1 MTHTDA
7 HAPALPYRPDI
18 DGLRAVAV
26 TIVIIY
32 HFGLGLLPGG
42 FVGVDVFFVIS
53 GFLITSIIARES
65 DENRFSFLTFYER
78 RIRRIFPALIL
89 VLVVTSLAAWVI
101 LLPEDFSPFGRVLA
115 WTPLFG
121 SNFVLMNRGDYF
133 EPASGTKPLLH
144 TWSLGVEEQFYIV
157 FPWLLI
163 AARRF
168 RVSRTGL
175 VAGISALSLATS
187 IVSALVGWD
196 KSFFLLTSRFWELGA
211 GSLVAL
217 SQPKFRDRP
226 RHWLSTIGLG
236 GIILSCFVLDPTMGV
251 PGWVVLPAVLGA
263 VGVILGAGGLAS
275 RLLATTPFVA
285 LGRISYPM
293 YLWHWPLI
301 VFVMYV
307 SSRPL
312 GAASAV
318 IIFAATILLS
328 YATLVF
334 IEVPIR
340 SRVWFK
346 ERGSLFLAAT
356 VSSIPIIALGII
368 AVTTRGLPSRW
379 GDAELTLMA
388 PRTSIPE
395 IVRMCGFHSF
405 QEMDEAAP
413 CSIGS
418 TSPKLYSF
426 ALIGDSHS
434 MQIAHAVSLA
444 AEKVGA
450 KGIFMVARGC
460 PPLPH
465 FNLHTDRTQFC
476 SLHFERTLQAINEFG
491 VDTIFIAAR
500 WQIYL
505 SSHARAQEHQWDW
518 LLLKSPRS
526 ASKSAALYALKGTF
540 DRLAD
545 RQVVV
550 LFSTPE
556 FDAIVPNALALTKR
570 FGVEMPVMKR
580 DAYEERQKQV
590 RNIFAEVLKG
600 RHNVEVLEPA
610 AILCASGICKTTL
623 DGMPIY
629 SDTNHL
635 TESGARLIAPLFEP
649 ALRRAA
655 TEAKMAATR

>member
-196 KSFFLLTSRFWELGA
+196 KSFFLLSSRFWELGA

-217 SQPKFRDRP
+217 SQPKFTNTP
-226 RHWLSTIGLG
+226 RHWLATIGLG
-236 GIILSCFVLDPTMGV
+236 AIILSCFALNPTMGV

-356 VSSIPIIALGII
+356 VSSIPIIALGITAI
-368 AVTTRGLPSRW
+368 ATRGLPSRW
-379 GDAELTLMA
+379 SDAELALIEQ
-388 PRTSIPE
+388 RTRDPE
-395 IVRMCGFHSF
+395 IMRTCGFRNRG
-405 QEMDEAAP
+405 EMNEAPP
-413 CSIGS
+413 CAIGS
-418 TSPKLYSF
+418 ISSKHYSF

-434 MQIAHAVSLA
+434 QQIAHAVSMI

-450 KGIFMVARGC
+450 RGIFMGAQGC
-460 PPLPH
+460 PPLE
-465 FNLHTDRTQFC
+465 NLDSDWQRRDFC
-476 SLHFERTLQAINEFG
+476 SLHLGKTLQSINQFE
-491 VDTIFIAAR
+491 VDTVFLVAR
-500 WQIYL
+500 WAAYI
-505 SSHARAQEHQWDW
+505 SSSPAQDRRWDW
-518 LLLKSPRS
+518 LLLRTSRPAEER
-526 ASKSAALYALKGTF
+526 AASAARKDAF
-540 DRLAD
+540 ARFAN
-545 RQVVV
+545 RRVVV

-556 FDAIVPNALALTKR
+556 MGAIVPNALALTMR
-570 FGVEMPVMKR
+570 FGVEMPVMR
-580 DAYEERQKQV
+580 QDAYDERQKHV
-590 RNIFAEVLKG
+590 REFFAEVVAENA
-600 RHNVEVLEPA
+600 NVEVLEPA
-610 AILCASGICKTTL
+610 SILCATGICQSTL
-623 DGMPIY
+623 NGNALY

-649 ALRRAA
+649 ALKRAA
-655 TEAKMAATR
+655 TEAKMTATR

>member
-18 DGLRAVAV
+18 DGLRAVSV

-32 HFGLGLLPGG
+32 HFGLGVLPGG

-78 RIRRIFPALIL
+78 RIRRIFPALI
-89 VLVVTSLAAWVI
+89 VMLVVTSLAASVI
-101 LLPEDFSPFGRVLA
+101 LLPEDFSQFGRVLA

-133 EPASGTKPLLH
+133 DPAAGTRPLLH

-163 AARRF
+163 AARNF
-168 RVSRTGL
+168 RVNRIGL
-175 VAGISALSLATS
+175 VAGVSALSLAVS
-187 IVSALVGWD
+187 IISAVLGWD
-196 KSFFLLTSRFWELGA
+196 KSFFLLSSRFWELGA
-211 GSLVAL
+211 GSLLAL
-217 SQPKFRDRP
+217 SQPKFRETAP
-226 RHWLSTIGLG
+226 YWLATIGLAA
-236 GIILSCFVLDPTMGV
+236 IIVSCFALNETMEV

-263 VGVILGAGGLAS
+263 VGVILGGGGFAS
-275 RLLATTPFVA
+275 RLLATRPFVA

-307 SSRPL
+307 TSRPL
-312 GAASAV
+312 GIASAAM
-318 IIFAATILLS
+318 IFAVTVSLS
-328 YATLVF
+328 YVTLVF
-334 IEVPIR
+334 VEAPIR
-340 SRVWFK
+340 SRLWFK
-346 ERGSLFLAAT
+346 ERRRLFLAAT
-356 VSSIPIIALGII
+356 ISSVPLIALGITAI
-368 AVTTRGLPSRW
+368 TMRGLPSRW
-379 GDAELTLMA
+379 SDAELALMQ
-388 PRTSIPE
+388 PLKWVPE
-395 IVRMCGFHSF
+395 IMKTCGFHSF

-491 VDTIFIAAR
+491 IDTIFIAAR

-600 RHNVEVLEPA
+600 RHNVDVLEPA
-610 AILCASGICKTTL
+610 AILCATGICQSTL
-623 DGMPIY
+623 NGNALY

-649 ALRRAA
+649 ALKRAA
-655 TEAKMAATR
+655 TEAKMTATR